1 MIILICGVP
10 GSGKS
15 TIAGLLAQRTGATL
29 LSTEKFRRKVYHRLM
44 KELER
49 TESEKII
56 LDGTFYRREWRESVK
71 EFAKRKGIPLLV
83 VWVKSSLQTSLQR
96 DAKRETPIGERAVKI
111 IHAEFEKPE
120 ADVVIDSEKLTPE
133 EAVEIIL
140 SATRREVGMNQ
151 SPS

>member
-56 LDGTFYRREWRESVK
+56 LDGTFYREWRESVK

>member
-1 MIILICGVP
+1 LKEP
-10 GSGKS
+10 KARKLFS
-15 TIAGLLAQRTGATL
+15 TAPSTG
-29 LSTEKFRRKVYHRLM
+29 
-44 KELER
+44 
-49 TESEKII
+49 
-56 LDGTFYRREWRESVK
+56 EWRESVK

>member
-1 MIILICGVP
+1 MIILLCGVP

-15 TIAGLLAQRTGATL
+15 TIARLLAERTGATL
-29 LSTEKFRRKVYHRLM
+29 LSTERFRRKVYHRLM

-49 TESEKII
+49 TESGEII

-71 EFAKRKGIPLLV
+71 EFARRRGIPLLV
-83 VWVKSSLQTSLQR
+83 VWIKSSLQTSLQR
-96 DAKRETPIGERAVKI
+96 DAKRKTPIGERAVKI
-111 IHAEFEKPE
+111 IHAEFEEPE

-151 SPS
+151 SLS